1 MLPRA
6 PPAAPKALPKAV
18 PPVPLQRPLTL
29 ISRQEI
35 PLSGALAQQAGPRTT
50 AWMGLGGEG
59 QRGVGWARAVGAP
72 QRKTCLRPEGRTR
85 GD

>member
-1 MLPRA
+1 MFPCTPL
-6 PPAAPKALPKAV
+6 AAPKALPKAV

-29 ISRQEI
+29 ISPQEI

-50 AWMGLGGEG
+50 AWMGMGGEG
-59 QRGVGWARAVGAP
+59 QRGVGWARALRAP
-72 QRKTCLRPEGRTR
+72 QRKTHLHPEGRTR